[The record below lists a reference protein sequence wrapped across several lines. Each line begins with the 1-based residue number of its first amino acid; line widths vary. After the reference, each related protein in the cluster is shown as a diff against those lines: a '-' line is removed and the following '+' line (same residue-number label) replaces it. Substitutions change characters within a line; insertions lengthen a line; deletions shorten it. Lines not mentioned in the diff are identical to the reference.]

1 MNSTITKNINN
12 TKNENI
18 LWIEKKDK
26 KFMAQN
32 KSFSVSS
39 LDEVLA
45 EQQNIKVDIIIDK
58 INKDN
63 SSSGEGRI

>member
-1 MNSTITKNINN
+1 
-12 TKNENI
+12 
-18 LWIEKKDK
+18 
-26 KFMAQN
+26 MAQN

-58 INKDN
+58 INNDN